1 MHDQDLSPAEKRRQL
16 LKRGKKGLIHLVF
29 SRTGLVTLLLLLQL
43 GAMLVLMLRFQGYA
57 LHYYSTT
64 AVVSVG
70 LVIWLLNSDTDPNAK
85 ITWLVVFLLA
95 PLPGLLFYLY
105 VLNDVGHRAL
115 RDRMRHIT
123 KAALRAIPAT
133 AADEALPTCRPEDA
147 GLAAYLRKVGGYP
160 AYDKTAVT
168 YYPLGEDFFPAFLAD
183 LESAERYVFL
193 EYFIIENGKMW
204 DAVEDILERK
214 ARQGVEVR
222 VLYDGT
228 CEFTKLPHSFPQYL
242 KTLGIQCRVFARV
255 RPFVSTHYNYRD
267 HRKIAVIDGRVAYTG
282 GINLADEYIN
292 HTHPFGHWKDTAIRL
307 EGEAVRSF
315 LLMFLQMWQVEDRKL
330 SFEPWLSA
338 SIPPAEYATG
348 WVIPYGDCPLD
359 DQPVGEW
366 VYTHILNQ
374 AKRYV
379 HIMTPYLILGHELE
393 SALKFT
399 AQRGVEVS
407 ILLPG
412 IPDKKL
418 PFALAKS
425 HYKALTEA
433 GVRIYEYTPGFLHAK
448 SFVSDDCRAVV
459 GTVNLDYRSLS
470 HHFECGAFLLD
481 TPAIAAIERDFQE
494 TLKHSTRITPQKA
507 AHPGFWWKL
516 AGMLMKAFAPLL

>member
-1 MHDQDLSPAEKRRQL
+1 MHDHDLSPAEKRRQL

-29 SRTGLVTLLLLLQL
+29 SRTGIVTLLLLLQL
-43 GAMLVLMLRFQGYA
+43 GLMLLVALRFEEY
-57 LHYYSTT
+57 LMHYYSTFSLLSF
-64 AVVSVG
+64 AI
-70 LVIWLLNSDTDPNAK
+70 VIWLLNSDTDPNAK
-85 ITWLVVFLLA
+85 ITWLVVVLLA
-95 PLPGLLFYLY
+95 PLPGLLLYLY
-105 VLNDVGHRAL
+105 VRNDIGHRAL
-115 RDRMRHIT
+115 RDRMRHIA
-123 KAALRAIPAT
+123 KASRRSIPKT
-133 AADEALPTCRPEDA
+133 AADAALPAGRPEDA
-147 GLAAYLRKVGGYP
+147 GLAAYLRKAGGFP
-160 AYDKTAVT
+160 VYDKTTVD
-168 YYPLGEDFFPAFLAD
+168 YYPVGEAFFPAFLAD
-183 LESAERYVFL
+183 LERAESYIFL

-204 DAVEDILERK
+204 DAVEDILARK
-214 ARQGVEVR
+214 AKAGVEVR

-242 KTLGIQCRVFARV
+242 KTLGIKCRVFARV

-315 LLMFLQMWQVEDRKL
+315 LQMFLQMWQVEDRQL
-330 SFEPWLSA
+330 SFEPYLSA
-338 SIPPAEYATG
+338 PIPPAEQAAG

-393 SALKFT
+393 SALKFA
-399 AQRGVEVS
+399 AQRGVEVT

-418 PFALAKS
+418 AFALAKG

-433 GVRIYEYTPGFLHAK
+433 GVKIYEYAPGFLHAK
-448 SFVSDDCRAVV
+448 SVLADREAAFVGS
-459 GTVNLDYRSLS
+459 VNMDYRSFQL
-470 HHFECGAFLLD
+470 HYECGTLMYHMPVVEELLED
-481 TPAIAAIERDFQE
+481 MDHIMAESTLYTMEEWKKRSWFRRSAASLLRLGAIW
-494 TLKHSTRITPQKA
+494 L
-507 AHPGFWWKL
+507 
-516 AGMLMKAFAPLL
+516 